1 MAESVKDY
9 HCADYVTSV
18 FMAEQMR
25 SVNEM
30 SHHVTKLA
38 KLCDN
43 EHALYHYDMK
53 LAKNFPWAYKPRAH
67 A

>member
-1 MAESVKDY
+1 
-9 HCADYVTSV
+9 
-18 FMAEQMR
+18 MAEQMR
-25 SVNEM
+25 SINEM

-43 EHALYHYDMK
+43 EHALYHYDLK
-53 LAKNFPWAYKPRAH
+53 LAKNYPWSYKPRAH